1 MKLSE
6 LPGASQTGLPP
17 GLCPRPTKRKGF
29 RAPSYAQLN
38 GTLLYFWPFPI
49 VSNSRNVCHQN
60 ACLFNHWNGFK
71 ISFFFDLELKQI

>member
-17 GLCPRPTKRKGF
+17 GLCPRPTKRRGF
-29 RAPSYAQLN
+29 RAPPDAQLN

-49 VSNSRNVCHQN
+49 VSNSRNV
-60 ACLFNHWNGFK
+60 
-71 ISFFFDLELKQI
+71 